1 MRLEENIKKKLV
13 KSLNIEDIEV
23 INNSH
28 YHQGH
33 KDSPNNNNSHFL
45 IKIKSK
51 TLSKENKLKIHRMIY
66 SSLVEEM
73 RIIHALE
80 IKINE

>member
-1 MRLEENIKKKLV
+1 MRLEENIKKLV

-51 TLSKENKLKIHRMIY
+51 ILSK
-66 SSLVEEM
+66 
-73 RIIHALE
+73 
-80 IKINE
+80 KIN

>member
-13 KSLNIEDIEV
+13 KSLNIKDIEV

-33 KDSPNNNNSHFL
+33 KDSPNLSL
-45 IKIKSK
+45 IHI
-51 TLSKENKLKIHRMIY
+51 
-66 SSLVEEM
+66 
-73 RIIHALE
+73 
-80 IKINE
+80 

>member
-33 KDSPNNNNSHFL
+33 KDPPNNNNSHFL

-51 TLSKENKLKIHRMIY
+51 TLSKKNKLKFI
-66 SSLVEEM
+66 E
-73 RIIHALE
+73 
-80 IKINE
+80 